1 MSDPKAR
8 PPKDQATSKR
18 AGLSVHHWALIGL
31 ILISVAGFWL
41 GRVSLPFGIQ
51 MPERLMSED
60 HRHSWDPHER
70 LVVEGIGFGTIL
82 SEVEIRELDGPIVFA
97 AQKVEEAEINTP
109 LDFGQRYRLSVEAER
124 PWLGQKIHQDVA
136 FETARIPHIE
146 SALRQELAPG
156 GSLTL
161 DVSEPVGKITAK
173 GPFDLQTKSD
183 ESRQH
188 FTLTSKPEEVI
199 QGQTFSVSL
208 DWETMNGIALPP
220 FSLEVTTAP
229 ALGASIPLNGQ
240 KNLGIAMPI
249 QIDFSEPVEAR
260 EKVGDSIKVTTE
272 QGQTLHGKWAWTGK
286 QHLQFRPEPFWPAH
300 ATIKVRIDPKA
311 ARSPR
316 GGVLAQPVEA
326 SFSTG
331 PDRRI
336 EVYLDRQRVEI
347 YENGN
352 MIKTMKASTG
362 KPKTP
367 TVTGSFYIY
376 ARFPTKTMKSTGLK
390 PGEKGYYEVKDVPYA
405 QYFHEG
411 FAFHGAFWHNNFGHP
426 ASHGCVNLATQKK
439 NSRQGVN
446 EDAGWLYHWAS
457 LGVPVTVHGTSS
469 TKDPI
474 MAGDGGNPEAT
485 TPSVNGAIDP
495 R

>member
-1 MSDPKAR
+1 MSDPKA
-8 PPKDQATSKR
+8 PPPNDLATSKGW
-18 AGLSVHHWALIGL
+18 GLKPRHWILMGL
-31 ILISVAGFWL
+31 TVLSFAGFWL

-51 MPERLMSED
+51 LPQPLKSEET
-60 HRHSWDPHER
+60 RHVMDPQER
-70 LVVEGIGFGTIL
+70 LVIEGIGFGTIL
-82 SEVEIRELDGPIVFA
+82 SQIEIREIDGPVVA
-97 AQKVEEAEINTP
+97 EALKVSSFETKTP
-109 LDFGQRYRLSVEAER
+109 LDFGKRYRLSVEAER
-124 PWLGQKIHQDVA
+124 PWLGQKTHQEVD
-136 FETARIPHIE
+136 FETAHIPAIE
-146 SALRQELAPG
+146 SPLRQALAPG

-161 DVSEPVGKITAK
+161 DFSEPVGRITAK

-183 ESRQH
+183 ESRRH
-188 FTLTSKPEEVI
+188 FSLLSKSEEVT
-199 QGQTFSVSL
+199 QGQTFTVGL

-220 FSLEVTTAP
+220 FTLEVTTAP
-229 ALGASIPLNGQ
+229 ALGASIPMNSQ

-249 QIDFSEPVEAR
+249 QIDFSEPLEAR
-260 EKVGDSIKVTTE
+260 EKVGESIKVTTE
-272 QGQTLHGKWAWTGK
+272 QGQALSGKWVWFGK

-300 ATIKVRIDPKA
+300 TTIKVHVDPKA
-311 ARSPR
+311 ARSVR
-316 GGVLAQPVEA
+316 GGVLTQPIEA

-347 YENGN
+347 YENGDL
-352 MIKTMKASTG
+352 IKTMKASTG
-362 KPKTP
+362 KQKTP

-411 FAFHGAFWHNNFGHP
+411 YAFHGAFWHNNFGHP

-439 NSRQGVN
+439 NSRKGVN

-457 LGVPVTVHGTSS
+457 LGVPVTVHGTSPP
-469 TKDPI
+469 KDPV
-474 MAGDGGNPEAT
+474 MAGDGESLPL
-485 TPSVNGAIDP
+485 TPP
-495 R
+495 